1 MHQTPAI
8 GSHVRVSTF
17 RFDKHNSY
25 EGIVVPS
32 SRSFTF
38 AVRTGNERHPI
49 SEFEAN
55 DPAVVS
61 IEYVKG
67 AKSNARVF
75 KVRVK
80 SKKKTYHVS
89 LMNNS
94 FNCNCTGFSYR
105 KTCSHVVGVKNF
117 VKEKA
122 HA

>member
-1 MHQTPAI
+1 MHQTPTI
-8 GSHVRVSTF
+8 GSHVRISTI
-17 RFDKHNSY
+17 RFDQHNTY

-49 SEFEAN
+49 SEFEAS
-55 DPAVVS
+55 DPAVIT
-61 IEYVKG
+61 IEYLKG
-67 AKSNARVF
+67 AKSDARVF

-89 LMNNS
+89 LFNKT

>member
-1 MHQTPAI
+1 MHQNPTI

-17 RFDKHNSY
+17 RFDKHNTY

-55 DPAVVS
+55 DPAVLQ
-61 IEYVKG
+61 IEILKGVK
-67 AKSNARVF
+67 SDARVF
-75 KVRVK
+75 KVHVK

-89 LMNNS
+89 VLNKS
-94 FNCNCTGFSYR
+94 YNCNCTGFSYR
-105 KTCSHVVGVKNF
+105 KTCSHVTGVKNF
-117 VKEKA
+117 LKEKA